1 MTKDIKLRQEKAEKK
16 AEKETE
22 KALKRAAIKKARQD
36 YSAANK
42 AYKAAT
48 YMSRYTAFCCLHG
61 GNSGLLPEQKKL
73 YDEMERTKGI
83 WNMLR
88 DKKK

>member
-1 MTKDIKLRQEKAEKK
+1 MTKDIIKQQEKVVKK

-22 KALKRAAIKKARQD
+22 KALKRAAIKKARGD

-61 GNSGLLPEQKKL
+61 GSSELLPEQKKL
-73 YDEMERTKGI
+73 YDEMERTKSI

-88 DKKK
+88 GKN